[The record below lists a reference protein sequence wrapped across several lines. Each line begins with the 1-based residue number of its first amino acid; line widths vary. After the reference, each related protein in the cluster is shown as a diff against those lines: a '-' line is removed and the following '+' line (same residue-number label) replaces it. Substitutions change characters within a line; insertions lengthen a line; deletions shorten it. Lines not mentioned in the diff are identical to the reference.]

1 MNRGH
6 AEFGGSRPVERV
18 MQPMSNTKSE
28 QKEALKILADWTKW
42 LVTLETGTIGATL
55 AFAKGHVNLVDSIAI
70 VFATSTVLGIAS
82 MCYSIFWAV
91 YLVYGIPEI
100 IEQLPAAKES
110 SINEMRSDR
119 LSCDLFHCQVR
130 IYWSGAVGFL
140 LCIVSVVYYA
150 FRFS

>member
-1 MNRGH
+1 
-6 AEFGGSRPVERV
+6 
-18 MQPMSNTKSE
+18 MSNNKSE
-28 QKEALKILADWTKW
+28 QKEALKVLADWTKW

-55 AFAKGHVNLVDSIAI
+55 AFAKGHVSVADWMAIAS
-70 VFATSTVLGIAS
+70 AASTALGITCL
-82 MCYSIFWAV
+82 CYSIYWAI

-119 LSCDLFHCQVR
+119 LSHDLFHCQVR
-130 IYWSGAVGFL
+130 IYRAGAIGFV
-140 LCIVSVVYYA
+140 LCILSVAYCA